1 MSANRATN
9 QQLGFHRWLASLRRE
24 APSAPRV
31 GNTPLSAPPPAASA
45 APPAQ
50 HDVSNAPTPGAD
62 HDQDHDATRVHHIP
76 KEIIYSLRARAAS
89 ESPKAPQDER
99 TQVFRAPPELLAR
112 AKRAQDK
119 SEAPGEV
126 LVAPSPG
133 LLAEHDFG
141 ETLEARSGVRLQEHS
156 RSIQPPDM
164 LGEAEELEEVE
175 EQVTFLAPVQSHFA
189 QPAPLNETEVERLSS
204 ASIERLSD
212 APSFRQTLGRKLW
225 VAAVIAAAA
234 VVLLLAWST
243 R

>member
-24 APSAPRV
+24 APSAPGV
-31 GNTPLSAPPPAASA
+31 GNAPLSAPPSAASA

-50 HDVSNAPTPGAD
+50 QDVSTVPTPGAK
-62 HDQDHDATRVHHIP
+62 HDHDATRVHHIP

-119 SEAPGEV
+119 SEPPGEV
-126 LVAPSPG
+126 LVAPSHG
-133 LLAEHDFG
+133 LPAEHDFG
-141 ETLEARSGVRLQEHS
+141 ETLEARSGVRLQEHP
-156 RSIQPPDM
+156 RSIQPPELLD
-164 LGEAEELEEVE
+164 EAEELEEVE
-175 EQVTFLAPVQSHFA
+175 EQVTSLAPVQSHLA
-189 QPAPLNETEVERLSS
+189 QPAPLNELQVERLSG
-204 ASIERLSD
+204 ASIERLSA
-212 APSFRQTLGRKLW
+212 APSFRQPLGRKLW
-225 VAAVIAAAA
+225 VAAVIAA
-234 VVLLLAWST
+234 VVLLLAWAT